1 METVSTPE
9 MGKMNQT
16 NQKQALG
23 QTQDL
28 HQNFQQNQDCQ
39 QNHDYQ
45 QSQLRMIVYS
55 SLFVALI
62 AMGAFISIPI
72 GPVPIVLQNMFVLL
86 AGIILGPVWGLAC
99 VGIYLLI
106 GFAGLPVFAGATS
119 GVGKLFGPTGGYLLA
134 YLPAVFVTGAI
145 SKVCK
150 KSIPGN
156 VIAMVAGSLIVY
168 LIGVPWLK
176 FAFSLPWPKA
186 LALGMYPFLIGDGL
200 KIAAAAFIVKKIQ
213 PLIR

>member
-1 METVSTPE
+1 
-9 MGKMNQT
+9 
-16 NQKQALG
+16 
-23 QTQDL
+23 
-28 HQNFQQNQDCQ
+28 
-39 QNHDYQ
+39 
-45 QSQLRMIVYS
+45 MIVYS

-62 AMGAFISIPI
+62 AMGAFIAIPI

-145 SKVCK
+145 SKAFK
-150 KSIPGN
+150 KNIPGN

-168 LIGVPWLK
+168 AIGVPWLK
-176 FAFSLPWPKA
+176 LAFSLPWNKA
-186 LALGMYPFLIGDGL
+186 LVLGMYPFLIGDGL
-200 KIAAAAFIVKKIQ
+200 KITAAVFIAKKIQ
-213 PLIR
+213 PLLR